1 MYIIFT
7 IQTGDCDLIKRPR
20 YPVT

>member
-20 YPVT
+20 YPVA